1 VFVTDDLKAARLLA
15 AEKEIF
21 RDMEAA
27 ATQQHFARLRAGGT
41 QLTEAS
47 ALQLDVL
54 RDIKQVNTHLVAAAA
69 YRVLQNHGE
78 LLASRLRVE
87 E

>member
-1 VFVTDDLKAARLLA
+1 MSDDVKAARMLA
-15 AEKEIF
+15 AEKETF

-27 ATQQHFARLRAGGT
+27 ATQAHFNRLRAGGSA
-41 QLTEAS
+41 LSEAS

-69 YRVLQNHGE
+69 YRVLRSHGE
-78 LLASRLRVE
+78 LLASRLRVDD
-87 E
+87 

>member
-1 VFVTDDLKAARLLA
+1 
-15 AEKEIF
+15 
-21 RDMEAA
+21 MEAA
-27 ATQQHFARLRAGGT
+27 ATQDHFARLRSGGT

-54 RDIKQVNTHLVAAAA
+54 RDIKQVNTHLVAASA

>member
-1 VFVTDDLKAARLLA
+1 MTDDIKAARMLA
-15 AEKEIF
+15 AEKETF
-21 RDMEAA
+21 RDLEAT
-27 ATQQHFARLRAGGT
+27 ATREHFARLRAGGT

-69 YRVLQNHGE
+69 YRVLQIHGE
-78 LLASRLRVE
+78 LLASRLRTGE
-87 E
+87 

>member
-1 VFVTDDLKAARLLA
+1 
-15 AEKEIF
+15 
-21 RDMEAA
+21 MEAA
-27 ATQQHFARLRAGGT
+27 ATQDHFARLRSGGT

>member
-1 VFVTDDLKAARLLA
+1 MRS
-15 AEKEIF
+15 
-21 RDMEAA
+21 
-27 ATQQHFARLRAGGT
+27 GGS

-69 YRVLQNHGE
+69 YRVLQSHGE
-78 LLASRLRVE
+78 LLSSRLRLE